1 MARDRI
7 LIADDTGALAEL
19 AALLRLEGDEV
30 VVHVNADL
38 LLADLEDTTIEPSL
52 VVINATGSI
61 AADNLMM
68 RLRGDEYFAS
78 LAIVLA
84 IASEAEDL
92 MVAAI
97 SRGVNDCLSLPLNN
111 KLALAR
117 LRQQIRLHRSA
128 FEAREMRERFD
139 LVVVG
144 AGDGIWDWQLD
155 DGSLYFS
162 PRLLELMGCSQDD
175 RPTGIDDWIDLV
187 HPDDVNAVRR
197 ELRNHLEGISLQFRV
212 ECRMQHRN
220 HAYRWFLIRGAS
232 LHDQYGRVTRVAGSL
247 IDISERKM
255 TDPMTGLPNRLVLYD
270 RVNQAIQRC
279 RRRKAD
285 SFGIILL
292 QSDRY
297 EAMRA
302 AYGQAFCDQAQRL
315 MADRIAKSL
324 RATDTLTVINEN
336 TLCVMV
342 DVMRDDV
349 DLLRVARRLRS
360 SAEEPMLVGDEN
372 IVATLSVG
380 MAEGTPGHED
390 AEELLKDATAALN
403 KARLQ
408 GSGQEAVFDPAS
420 QQRSKERLRLE
431 ADLHLALRRNELY
444 LHYQPIIDLSRNRV
458 AGFEALLRWE
468 HPTRGRIPPNEF
480 IPMAEQT
487 GLIVGIGSWVLQEA
501 TRQVHSWISEGACP
515 DIFVSVN
522 VSSRQLDDPDLL
534 PVTVQQLVLE
544 QQLQPGN
551 LRLELTESA
560 IMQDVAASREM
571 LRRLREIGCR
581 VLLDDF
587 GTGYSSLSLLQGLPI
602 DVLKID
608 QAFIKSM
615 RNDPSGV
622 RMVEAIVQLARL
634 FDLKVVAE
642 GIEDEHD
649 DELCRSCGCD
659 YGQGW
664 HFGRPQLAVDCV
676 ALLPRAIPA
685 PIT

>member
-1 MARDRI
+1 MI
-7 LIADDTGALAEL
+7 VDDTGALAEL
-19 AALLRLEGDEV
+19 VAALRQSGDDV
-30 VVHVNADL
+30 VLFQSADEL
-38 LLADLEDTTIEPSL
+38 ITDLEQTGLDPTL
-52 VVINATGSI
+52 VLINATGAV
-61 AADNLMM
+61 AADNLLV
-68 RLRGDEYFAS
+68 RLRSDEHAANLS
-78 LAIVLA
+78 IMVALATDA
-84 IASEAEDL
+84 A
-92 MVAAI
+92 MVAAL
-97 SRGVNDCLSLPLNN
+97 SHGANDCLAVPLNL

-117 LRQQIRLHRSA
+117 LRQQIRLHHSA
-128 FEAREMRERFD
+128 QEARQQRERFD

-144 AGDGIWDWQLD
+144 AGDGIWDWQID
-155 DGSLYFS
+155 NDSLYFS
-162 PRLLELMGCSQDD
+162 PRLLQMLGCNHDD
-175 RPTGIDDWIDLV
+175 RPSSVDDWIDLV
-187 HPDDVNAVRR
+187 HADDINTVRR

-220 HAYRWFLIRGAS
+220 HSYRWFLIRGAS
-232 LHDQYGRVTRVAGSL
+232 LHDQFGKVTRVAGSL

-279 RRRKAD
+279 RRRRAE

-302 AYGQAFCDQAQRL
+302 AYGQAFCDQSQRL

-360 SAEEPMLVGDEN
+360 AAEEPMLVGEEN
-372 IVATLSVG
+372 VVATLSVG
-380 MAEGTPGHED
+380 MAEGTPDHRD
-390 AEELLKDATAALN
+390 AEELLKHATAALN

-408 GSGQEAVFDPAS
+408 GSGQEAVFDPDS
-420 QQRSKERLRLE
+420 QDRSRERLRLE

-444 LHYQPIIDLSRNRV
+444 LHYQPIVDLAHDRV

-468 HPTRGRIPPNEF
+468 HPTRGRVPPNEF
-480 IPMAEQT
+480 IPIAEQT
-487 GLIVGIGSWVLQEA
+487 GLIVAIGSWVLQEA
-501 TRQVHSWISEGACP
+501 IQQVRRWIDDGVSP

-544 QQLQPGN
+544 QNLQPGN

-560 IMQDVAASREM
+560 IMQDIAASREM

-615 RNDPSGV
+615 RSDRSGV

-642 GIEDEHD
+642 GIEDGND
-649 DELCRSCGCD
+649 DELCRACGCD

-664 HFGRPQLAVDCV
+664 HFGKPKLAADC
-676 ALLPRAIPA
+676 APLLPRPVVVLSN
-685 PIT
+685 

>member
-7 LIADDTGALAEL
+7 LIADDTGALSELVAALRQGGSDVFLHENADQLVAEL
-19 AALLRLEGDEV
+19 DDRAADPALIIV
-30 VVHVNADL
+30 
-38 LLADLEDTTIEPSL
+38 
-52 VVINATGSI
+52 NATGSI
-61 AADNLMM
+61 AADNLLV
-68 RLRGDEYFAS
+68 RLRGDASFAD
-78 LAIVLA
+78 LTIVLA
-84 IASEAEDL
+84 LAVHDDDA
-92 MVAAI
+92 MAAAI
-97 SRGVNDCLSLPLNN
+97 GRGANDCIGLPLNV

-117 LRQQIRLHRSA
+117 LQQQIRLHRRA
-128 FEAREMRERFD
+128 QEAREQRERFD

-144 AGDGIWDWQLD
+144 AGDGIWDWQLESD
-155 DGSLYFS
+155 SLYFS
-162 PRLLELMGCSQDD
+162 PRLLELLGCSQDD
-175 RPTGIDDWIDLV
+175 RPATVDDWIDLV
-187 HPDDVNAVRR
+187 HADDINAVRR
-197 ELRNHLEGISLQFRV
+197 ELRNHLEGISLQFRI

-232 LHDQYGRVTRVAGSL
+232 LHDQYGKVTRVAGSL

-279 RRRKAD
+279 RRRKTD

-302 AYGQAFCDQAQRL
+302 AYGQNFCDQSQRL

-360 SAEEPMLVGDEN
+360 AAEEPMQVGEEN

-380 MAEGTPGHED
+380 MAEGTPAHQD

-408 GSGQEAVFDPAS
+408 GSGQEAVFDPDS

-444 LHYQPIIDLSRNRV
+444 LHYQPIIDLHNDRV
-458 AGFEALLRWE
+458 AGFEALLRWD
-468 HPTRGRIPPNEF
+468 HPIRGRIPPNEF

-487 GLIVGIGSWVLQEA
+487 GLIIAIGSWVLQEA
-501 TRQVHSWISEGACP
+501 THQVRLWIDAGARA
-515 DIFVSVN
+515 DLFISVN
-522 VSSRQLDDPDLL
+522 VSSRQLDDADLL
-534 PVTVQQLVLE
+534 PATVQQAILE
-544 QQLQPGN
+544 QHLQPGN

-560 IMQDVAASREM
+560 IMQDISASRDM

-587 GTGYSSLSLLQGLPI
+587 GTGYSSLSLLQDLPI

-608 QAFIKSM
+608 QTFIKSM
-615 RNDPSGV
+615 RNDRSGV

-642 GIEDEHD
+642 GIEDAND
-649 DELCRSCGCD
+649 DQLCRSCGCD

-664 HFGRPQLAVDCV
+664 HFGRPRLAADCQEW
-676 ALLPRAIPA
+676 LPLQVPA
-685 PIT
+685 TTN

>member
-7 LIADDTGALAEL
+7 LIVDDTGALTEL
-19 AALLRLEGDEV
+19 ITALRQSGDDV
-30 VVHVNADL
+30 VPFQSADL
-38 LLADLEDTTIEPSL
+38 LLADLEETGTDPTL
-52 VVINATGSI
+52 VVINATGEV
-61 AADNLMM
+61 AADNLLV
-68 RLRGDEYFAS
+68 RLRGDERFAGLS
-78 LAIVLA
+78 IMMALSADA
-84 IASEAEDL
+84 EEA
-92 MVAAI
+92 MVAALG
-97 SRGVNDCLSLPLNN
+97 RGANDCITVPLNT

-117 LRQQIRLHRSA
+117 LRQQIRLHHSA
-128 FEAREMRERFD
+128 QEARQQRERFD

-144 AGDGIWDWQLD
+144 AGDGIWDWQID
-155 DGSLYFS
+155 SDSLYFS
-162 PRLLELMGCSQDD
+162 PRLLEMLGSTHEN
-175 RPTGIDDWIDLV
+175 RPSSVDEWINLV
-187 HPDDVNAVRR
+187 HPDDINTVRR

-212 ECRMQHRN
+212 ECRMRHRN

-232 LHDQYGRVTRVAGSL
+232 LHDQFGKVTRVAGSL

-279 RRRKAD
+279 RRRRGE

-302 AYGQAFCDQAQRL
+302 AYGQAFCDQSQRL

-360 SAEEPMLVGDEN
+360 SAEEPMQVGEEN
-372 IVATLSVG
+372 VVATLSVG
-380 MAEGTPGHED
+380 MAEGTPDHQD
-390 AEELLKDATAALN
+390 AEELLKHATAALN

-408 GSGQEAVFDPAS
+408 GSGQEAVFDPDS
-420 QQRSKERLRLE
+420 QDRSRERLRLE

-444 LHYQPIIDLSRNRV
+444 LHYQPIVDLAHNRV

-480 IPMAEQT
+480 IPIAEQT
-487 GLIVGIGSWVLQEA
+487 GLIVAIGSWVLQEA
-501 TRQVHSWISEGACP
+501 IRQVRSWIDSGASP
-515 DIFVSVN
+515 DLFVSVN

-544 QQLQPGN
+544 QSLQPGN

-560 IMQDVAASREM
+560 IMQDIAASREM

-587 GTGYSSLSLLQGLPI
+587 GTGYSSLSLLQDLPI

-615 RNDPSGV
+615 RGDRSGV

-649 DELCRSCGCD
+649 DQLCRACGCD

-664 HFGRPQLAVDCV
+664 HFGKPKLAAECEP
-676 ALLPRAIPA
+676 LLPRPA
-685 PIT
+685 AALSN

>member
-1 MARDRI
+1 MARERI

-19 AALLRLEGDEV
+19 VAALRQSGEDV
-30 VVHVNADL
+30 VLHADADSL
-38 LLADLEDTTIEPSL
+38 IADLEDAPFDPTL
-52 VVINATGSI
+52 AVINATGDI
-61 AADNLMM
+61 AAENLLL
-68 RLRGDEYFAS
+68 RLRGEERFAA
-78 LAIVLA
+78 LAVMLA
-84 IASEAEDL
+84 VASEAEEA
-92 MVAAI
+92 MVAAL
-97 SRGVNDCLSLPLNN
+97 SRGANDCIAVPLNL

-117 LRQQIRLHRSA
+117 LRQQMRLHHSA
-128 FEAREMRERFD
+128 QEARRQRERFD

-144 AGDGIWDWQLD
+144 AGDGIWDWQID
-155 DGSLYFS
+155 TDSLYFS
-162 PRLLELMGCSQDD
+162 PRLLELLGCGHDD
-175 RPTGIDDWIDLV
+175 RPASIDDWINLV
-187 HPDDVNAVRR
+187 HADDIHTVRR

-220 HAYRWFLIRGAS
+220 HSYRWFLIRGAS
-232 LHDQYGRVTRVAGSL
+232 LHDQFGKVTRVAGSL

-279 RRRKAD
+279 RRRKTD

-302 AYGQAFCDQAQRL
+302 AYGQAFCDQSQRL
-315 MADRIAKSL
+315 MAERIAKSL

-360 SAEEPMLVGDEN
+360 AAEEPMLVGEEN
-372 IVATLSVG
+372 VVATLSVG
-380 MAEGTPGHED
+380 MAEGTPDHRD
-390 AEELLKDATAALN
+390 AEELLKHATAALN

-408 GSGQEAVFDPAS
+408 GSGQEAVFDPDS

-444 LHYQPIIDLSRNRV
+444 LHYQPIIDFSTDRV

-468 HPTRGRIPPNEF
+468 HPTRGRVPPNEF

-487 GLIVGIGSWVLQEA
+487 GLIVAIGSWVLHEA
-501 TRQVHSWISEGACP
+501 IRQVREWIDSGASP
-515 DIFVSVN
+515 DLFVSVN

-534 PVTVQQLVLE
+534 PVTVQQLVME
-544 QQLQPGN
+544 QNLKPGN

-560 IMQDVAASREM
+560 ITQDIAASREM

-615 RNDPSGV
+615 RSDRSGV

-642 GIEDEHD
+642 GIEDENDHQ
-649 DELCRSCGCD
+649 LCRACGCD

-664 HFGRPQLAVDCV
+664 HFGKPKRAVDCT
-676 ALLPRAIPA
+676 ALLPRPA
-685 PIT
+685 ATV

>member
-19 AALLRLEGDEV
+19 VAVLRQSGDDVAAYDSADQLILELENTAGDPT
-30 VVHVNADL
+30 L
-38 LLADLEDTTIEPSL
+38 M
-52 VVINATGSI
+52 VINATGAI
-61 AADNLMM
+61 AADNLLA
-68 RLRGDEYFAS
+68 RLRGDDQYAN
-78 LAIVLA
+78 LAVMLA
-84 IASEAEDL
+84 
-92 MVAAI
+92 VAADAEAAMI
-97 SRGVNDCLSLPLNN
+97 AALDRGVNDCIVVPLNL

-117 LRQQIRLHRSA
+117 LRQQIRLHHSA
-128 FEAREMRERFD
+128 LEARQQRERFD

-144 AGDGIWDWQLD
+144 AGDGIWDWQL
-155 DGSLYFS
+155 GSNSLYFS
-162 PRLLELMGCSQDD
+162 PRLLEMLGSTHED
-175 RPTGIDDWIDLV
+175 RPSSVDDWINLV
-187 HPDDVNAVRR
+187 HPDDINKVRR

-220 HAYRWFLIRGAS
+220 HSYRWFLIRGAS
-232 LHDQYGRVTRVAGSL
+232 LHDQFGKVTRVAGSL

-279 RRRKAD
+279 RRRKTD

-324 RATDTLTVINEN
+324 RTTDTLTVINEN

-360 SAEEPMLVGDEN
+360 AAEEPMQVGEEN
-372 IVATLSVG
+372 VVATLSVG
-380 MAEGTPGHED
+380 MAEGTPHHQD
-390 AEELLKDATAALN
+390 AEELVKDATAALN

-408 GSGQEAVFDPAS
+408 GSGQEAVFDPDS
-420 QQRSKERLRLE
+420 QKRSKERLRLE

-444 LHYQPIIDLSRNRV
+444 LHYQPIVDLAHNRV
-458 AGFEALLRWE
+458 AGFEALLRWH
-468 HPTRGRIPPNEF
+468 HPTRGHVPPNEF

-487 GLIVGIGSWVLQEA
+487 GLIVAIGSWVLQEA
-501 TRQVHSWISEGACP
+501 IRQVRSWIDNGASP
-515 DIFVSVN
+515 NIFVSVN

-544 QQLQPGN
+544 KDLQPGN

-615 RNDPSGV
+615 RGDRSGV

-642 GIEDEHD
+642 GIEDEND
-649 DELCRSCGCD
+649 DQLCRACGCD

-664 HFGRPQLAVDCV
+664 HFGKPKLAAECLNLVM
-676 ALLPRAIPA
+676 APLAPA
-685 PIT
+685 GS

>member
-1 MARDRI
+1 MI
-7 LIADDTGALAEL
+7 VDDTGALAEL
-19 AALLRLEGDEV
+19 VAALRQSGDDV
-30 VVHVNADL
+30 VLFQSADEL
-38 LLADLEDTTIEPSL
+38 IADLEQTGLDPTL
-52 VVINATGSI
+52 VVINATGAV
-61 AADNLMM
+61 AADNLLV
-68 RLRGDEYFAS
+68 RLRGDEHGAS
-78 LAIVLA
+78 LSIMVALA
-84 IASEAEDL
+84 TDAA
-92 MVAAI
+92 MVAAL
-97 SRGVNDCLSLPLNN
+97 SRGANDCLAVPLNL

-117 LRQQIRLHRSA
+117 LRQQIRLHHSA
-128 FEAREMRERFD
+128 QEARQQRERFD

-144 AGDGIWDWQLD
+144 AGDGIWDWQID
-155 DGSLYFS
+155 SDSLYFS
-162 PRLLELMGCSQDD
+162 PRLLELLGCSPDN
-175 RPTGIDDWIDLV
+175 RPSSVDEWIDLV
-187 HPDDVNAVRR
+187 HPDDINAVRR

-220 HAYRWFLIRGAS
+220 HSYRWFLIRGAS
-232 LHDQYGRVTRVAGSL
+232 LHDQFGKVTRVAGSL

-279 RRRKAD
+279 RRRRAE

-302 AYGQAFCDQAQRL
+302 AYGQAFCDQSQRL

-360 SAEEPMLVGDEN
+360 AAEEPMLVGEEN
-372 IVATLSVG
+372 VVATLSVG
-380 MAEGTPGHED
+380 MAEGTPDHRD
-390 AEELLKDATAALN
+390 AEELLKHATAALN

-408 GSGQEAVFDPAS
+408 GSGQEAVFDPDS
-420 QQRSKERLRLE
+420 QDRSRERLRLE

-444 LHYQPIIDLSRNRV
+444 LHYQPIVDLANNRV

-468 HPTRGRIPPNEF
+468 HPTRGRVPPNEF
-480 IPMAEQT
+480 IPIAEQT
-487 GLIVGIGSWVLQEA
+487 GLIVAIGSWVLQEA
-501 TRQVHSWISEGACP
+501 IQQVRRWIDDGVSP

-544 QQLQPGN
+544 QNLQPGN

-560 IMQDVAASREM
+560 IMQDIAASREM

-615 RNDPSGV
+615 RNDRSGV

-642 GIEDEHD
+642 GIEDGND
-649 DELCRSCGCD
+649 DELCRACGCD

-664 HFGRPQLAVDCV
+664 HFGKPKLAADC
-676 ALLPRAIPA
+676 APLLPRPVAVLSN
-685 PIT
+685 

>member
-7 LIADDTGALAEL
+7 LIADDTGALADL
-19 AALLRLEGDEV
+19 VAALQHSGDDVILHE
-30 VVHVNADL
+30 NAEQL
-38 LLADLEDTTIEPSL
+38 VADLEDQSHDATL
-52 VVINATGSI
+52 VIVNAAGSI
-61 AADNLMM
+61 AADNLMV
-68 RLRGDEYFAS
+68 RLRGDERLAG

-84 IASEAEDL
+84 LPTSAEDV
-92 MVAAI
+92 MAAAI
-97 SRGVNDCLSLPLNN
+97 SRGANDCIGLPLNA
-111 KLALAR
+111 KLAMAR
-117 LRQQIRLHRSA
+117 LQQLLRQHRTA
-128 FEAREMRERFD
+128 QEAREQRERFD

-155 DGSLYFS
+155 SDSLYFS
-162 PRLLELMGCSQDD
+162 PRMLELLGCSHDN
-175 RPTGIDDWIDLV
+175 RPETVDDWIALV
-187 HPDDVNAVRR
+187 HPDDINGVRR

-220 HAYRWFLIRGAS
+220 HAFRWFLIRGAS
-232 LHDQYGRVTRVAGSL
+232 LHDLYGKVTRVAGSL

-279 RRRKAD
+279 RRRKTD

-302 AYGQAFCDQAQRL
+302 AYGQTFCDQSQRL

-349 DLLRVARRLRS
+349 DLLRVARRLRNA
-360 SAEEPMLVGDEN
+360 AEEPMLVGDEN
-372 IVATLSVG
+372 VVATLSVG

-408 GSGQEAVFDPAS
+408 GSGQEAVFDPDS
-420 QQRSKERLRLE
+420 QQRSKDRLRLE
-431 ADLHLALRRNELY
+431 ADLHMALRRNELY
-444 LHYQPIIDLSRNRV
+444 VHYQPIIDMSSNRV

-468 HPTRGRIPPNEF
+468 HPTRGRIPPNDF

-487 GLIVGIGSWVLQEA
+487 GLIVAIGSWVLQES
-501 TRQVHSWISEGACP
+501 TRQVRAWIESGAAP
-515 DIFVSVN
+515 DLFVSVN

-560 IMQDVAASREM
+560 IMQDIVASREM
-571 LRRLREIGCR
+571 LRRLRAIGCR

-608 QAFIKSM
+608 QTFIKSM
-615 RNDPSGV
+615 RNDRSGV

-642 GIEDEHD
+642 GIEDEND
-649 DELCRSCGCD
+649 DQLCRACGCD

-664 HFGRPQLAVDCV
+664 HFGRPRLAADCQD
-676 ALLPRAIPA
+676 LLPR
-685 PIT
+685 PITVAAT

>member
-1 MARDRI
+1 MI
-7 LIADDTGALAEL
+7 VDDTGALAEL
-19 AALLRLEGDEV
+19 VAALRQSGDEV
-30 VVHVNADL
+30 ALFESADQL
-38 LLADLEDTTIEPSL
+38 IADLEQAGFDPTL
-52 VVINATGSI
+52 VVINATGDV
-61 AADNLMM
+61 AADNLLV
-68 RLRGDEYFAS
+68 RLRGDEHAAGLS
-78 LAIVLA
+78 IMVALATDA
-84 IASEAEDL
+84 EEA
-92 MVAAI
+92 MVAALG
-97 SRGVNDCLSLPLNN
+97 RGANDCLTVPLNIR
-111 KLALAR
+111 LALAR
-117 LRQQIRLHRSA
+117 LRQQIRLHHSGQ
-128 FEAREMRERFD
+128 EARQQRERFD

-144 AGDGIWDWQLD
+144 AGDGIWDWQID
-155 DGSLYFS
+155 NDSLYFS
-162 PRLLELMGCSQDD
+162 PRLLEMLGCSHDD
-175 RPTGIDDWIDLV
+175 RPSSVDEWIDLV
-187 HPDDVNAVRR
+187 HADDISAVRR

-212 ECRMQHRN
+212 ECRMQHRRN

-232 LHDQYGRVTRVAGSL
+232 LHDQYGKVTRVAGSL

-279 RRRKAD
+279 RRRRAE

-302 AYGQAFCDQAQRL
+302 AYGQAFCDQSQRL

-360 SAEEPMLVGDEN
+360 AAEEPMLVGEEN
-372 IVATLSVG
+372 VVATLSVG
-380 MAEGTPGHED
+380 MAEGTPDHQD
-390 AEELLKDATAALN
+390 AEELLKHATAALN

-408 GSGQEAVFDPAS
+408 GSGQEAVFDPDS
-420 QQRSKERLRLE
+420 QDRSRERLRLE

-444 LHYQPIIDLSRNRV
+444 LHYQPIVDLAHNRV

-468 HPTRGRIPPNEF
+468 HPTRGRVPPNEF
-480 IPMAEQT
+480 IPIAEQT
-487 GLIVGIGSWVLQEA
+487 GLIVAIGSWVLHEA
-501 TRQVHSWISEGACP
+501 TQQMRRWIDDGVSP

-544 QQLQPGN
+544 QKLQPGN

-560 IMQDVAASREM
+560 IMQDIAASREM
-571 LRRLREIGCR
+571 LRRLREIGCC

-615 RNDPSGV
+615 RSDRSGV

-642 GIEDEHD
+642 GIEDEND
-649 DELCRSCGCD
+649 DQLCRACGCD

-664 HFGRPQLAVDCV
+664 HFGRPKLAADC
-676 ALLPRAIPA
+676 APLLPRPA
-685 PIT
+685 AVLSN

>member
-7 LIADDTGALAEL
+7 LIVDDTGALAEL
-19 AALLRLEGDEV
+19 VAALRQSGDDV
-30 VVHVNADL
+30 VLFQSADEL
-38 LLADLEDTTIEPSL
+38 IADLEQTGLDPTL
-52 VVINATGSI
+52 VVINATGAV
-61 AADNLMM
+61 AADNLLV
-68 RLRGDEYFAS
+68 RLRGDEHGAS
-78 LAIVLA
+78 LSIMVALA
-84 IASEAEDL
+84 TDAA
-92 MVAAI
+92 MVAAL
-97 SRGVNDCLSLPLNN
+97 SRGANDCLAVPLNL

-117 LRQQIRLHRSA
+117 LRQQIRLHHSA
-128 FEAREMRERFD
+128 QEARQQRERFD

-144 AGDGIWDWQLD
+144 AGDGIWDWQID
-155 DGSLYFS
+155 SDSLYFS
-162 PRLLELMGCSQDD
+162 PRLLELLGCSPDN
-175 RPTGIDDWIDLV
+175 RPSSVDEWIDLV
-187 HPDDVNAVRR
+187 HPDDINAVRR

-220 HAYRWFLIRGAS
+220 HSYRWFLIRGAS
-232 LHDQYGRVTRVAGSL
+232 LHDQFGKVTRVAGSL

-279 RRRKAD
+279 RRRRAE

-302 AYGQAFCDQAQRL
+302 AYGQAFCDQSQRL

-360 SAEEPMLVGDEN
+360 AAEEPMLVGEEN
-372 IVATLSVG
+372 VVATLSVG
-380 MAEGTPGHED
+380 MAEGTPDHRD
-390 AEELLKDATAALN
+390 AEELLKHATAALN

-408 GSGQEAVFDPAS
+408 GSGQEAVFDPDS
-420 QQRSKERLRLE
+420 QDRSRERLRLE

-444 LHYQPIIDLSRNRV
+444 LHYQPIVDLANNRV

-468 HPTRGRIPPNEF
+468 HPTRGRVPPNEF
-480 IPMAEQT
+480 IPIAEQT
-487 GLIVGIGSWVLQEA
+487 GLIVAIGSWVLQEA
-501 TRQVHSWISEGACP
+501 IQQVRRWIDDGVSP

-544 QQLQPGN
+544 QNLQPGN

-560 IMQDVAASREM
+560 IMQDIAASREM

-615 RNDPSGV
+615 RNDRSGV

-642 GIEDEHD
+642 GIEDGND
-649 DELCRSCGCD
+649 DELCRACGCD

-664 HFGRPQLAVDCV
+664 HFGKPKLAADC
-676 ALLPRAIPA
+676 APLLPRPVAVLSN
-685 PIT
+685 